1 MEWTENKTKLLIEE
15 VEKQFIAY
23 AIVQLLKQFYCAR
36 KLRHKLPQFI
46 AVCVMDLLVI
56 FTSRLTSG
64 SNTVMW
70 TMATT
75 IKGCDTKPHPEPHC
89 RVLPPGEQNDHNSIA
104 AGSWK
109 LHNDDSCNH
118 FRYCC
123 HVNKHSNIVTDTRRL
138 RSESAFLR

>member
-46 AVCVMDLLVI
+46 AVCVMELLVI

-64 SNTVMW
+64 SNTVM
-70 TMATT
+70 
-75 IKGCDTKPHPEPHC
+75 
-89 RVLPPGEQNDHNSIA
+89 
-104 AGSWK
+104 
-109 LHNDDSCNH
+109 
-118 FRYCC
+118 
-123 HVNKHSNIVTDTRRL
+123 
-138 RSESAFLR
+138 